1 MKHHAAQ
8 ALMTGLCYGLGTSRP
23 LPVHYQAPVEPGSS
37 QFPVVVFSHGLAGTR
52 NAYSSICIELASQG
66 YVVMALE
73 HSDGSASTARLPR
86 RPAPAA
92 SAATPAASGT
102 SGSAGATAQPDA
114 GGSEWCWYGGLGDKP
129 SQLQKTRHRVAEV
142 EAAYRLLERLNQGQA
157 EGVRE
162 LPAVVAAGLRGRLDM
177 SRAAVIGHSYGGAT
191 AAGAASQLPVFKAA
205 VCLDPWWD
213 CFPEEWPTV
222 QRWPNPA
229 PMLVIGSH
237 DWNTPGI
244 DGKLKCG
251 GENQE
256 RVLAAAA
263 AGGGGALLVVPRHS
277 NHGSFDDVMLLFG
290 KSMMHVLALL
300 GLKSSLEPR
309 LAHRINMWCIRHFL
323 DKHLPAAAAAASA
336 TAATPIRWGDDQA
349 FRDSFVG
356 EHAAILRVC
365 PAAGVVAG
373 AVDGHGEATGK
384 AAASAGAAMEAAS

>member
-1 MKHHAAQ
+1 
-8 ALMTGLCYGLGTSRP
+8 
-23 LPVHYQAPVEPGSS
+23 
-37 QFPVVVFSHGLAGTR
+37 
-52 NAYSSICIELASQG
+52 
-66 YVVMALE
+66 MALE

-86 RPAPAA
+86 RPASA
-92 SAATPAASGT
+92 SSSSSSVSAASGANGD
-102 SGSAGATAQPDA
+102 SGNGSSGGGGSRSAGSTAQRA
-114 GGSEWCWYGGLGDKP
+114 ASGSEWCWYGGLGDKP
-129 SQLQKTRHRVAEV
+129 LQLEKTRHRVAEV
-142 EAAYRLLERLNQGQA
+142 QAAYLLLERLNRGQA

-162 LPAVVAAGLRGRLDM
+162 LPAAVAAGLRGRLDM

-213 CFPEEWPTV
+213 CFPEEWPTL
-222 QRWPNPA
+222 QRWTNAA
-229 PMLVIGSH
+229 PMMIIGSH

-263 AGGGGALLVVPRHS
+263 AGGGGALLVVPRNS

-290 KSMMHVLALL
+290 KSMMHVLAVL

-323 DKHLPAAAAAASA
+323 DTHLPPAPQALLPQQSAAAAAAAAAASA
-336 TAATPIRWGDDQA
+336 AAAAPIRAGEDQA
-349 FRDSFVG
+349 FRNSFVG

-365 PAAGVVAG
+365 PAGGVTGA
-373 AVDGHGEATGK
+373 AVDGPGGGTATPAANAAGK
-384 AAASAGAAMEAAS
+384 DSKS